1 MVATIFAWAL
11 ERAALATERRK
22 GIDRVFKYF
31 EGMVP
36 VHDGCVAKSADA
48 NDLLLAT
55 LSGTPLAWL
64 KGAKSAMMRKVR
76 IADLKTKPLKKA
88 NPT

>member
-1 MVATIFAWAL
+1 MVATILAWPL
-11 ERAALATERRK
+11 ERAALANERRK
-22 GIDRVFKYF
+22 GIDWVLAYV
-31 EGMVP
+31 EGIVP

-55 LSGTPLAWL
+55 LSGTPLAWP
-64 KGAKSAMMRKVR
+64 KGAKSATTRKVR

>member
-1 MVATIFAWAL
+1 MVAAIFALTL
-11 ERAALATERRK
+11 ERAALASERLK
-22 GIDRVFKYF
+22 GIDRVFRYF
-31 EGMVP
+31 EGIVP

-64 KGAKSAMMRKVR
+64 TGAKSAMTRKVR

-88 NPT
+88 KST